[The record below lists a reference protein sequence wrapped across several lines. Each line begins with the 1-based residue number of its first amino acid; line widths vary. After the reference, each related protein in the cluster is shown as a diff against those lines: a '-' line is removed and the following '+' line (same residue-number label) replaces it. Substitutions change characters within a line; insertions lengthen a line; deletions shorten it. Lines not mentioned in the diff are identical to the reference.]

1 MTIDTLFRRLCF
13 TCAILLPVLLLCI
26 FASLAFHSTQ
36 AWKTFGFS
44 FLFSTDWDP
53 MTDKYG
59 AFPSIVGTLA
69 TTGIAMIIA
78 VPLSFMTA
86 FYLSDIPRHSSAPLS
101 AGLDLLAAIPSVIYG
116 MWGLFVLVPFMQT
129 KIQPFIVHTLH
140 LKNCPLIGGEYNG
153 FGCFTAGIVLA
164 LMVIPF
170 ISAMMRDVF
179 MMTPPLLKESAMGI
193 GCTRWETARDIVMRY
208 GLRGLV
214 GAVFIGLGRA
224 LGETMAVLFIIG
236 NTMTIPKGIFGSGT
250 TIAATLANHFA
261 EADGLLKSVL
271 FALGIIL
278 LILSF
283 TVQILTQ
290 YFLNRAKAKRG
301 ER

>member
-1 MTIDTLFRRLCF
+1 MTIDALFRKLCF
-13 TCAILLPVLLLCI
+13 ACALLVPLLLLCI
-26 FASLAFHSTQ
+26 FASLAFHSMD

-53 MTDKYG
+53 MTGKYG
-59 AFPSIVGTLA
+59 ALPSIVGTLA
-69 TTGIAMIIA
+69 TTGIAMLIA
-78 VPLSFMTA
+78 TPLSFMTA
-86 FYLSDIPRHSSAPLS
+86 FFLSDLPRRWAAPLS

-129 KIQPFIVHTLH
+129 HIQPFLANTLH
-140 LKNCPLIGGEYNG
+140 LKNCPFIGSDYNG
-153 FGCFTAGIVLA
+153 FGCLTAGLVLA

-208 GLRGLV
+208 GFRGLI

-278 LILSF
+278 LVLSF
-283 TVQILTQ
+283 TVQIITQ
-290 YFLNRAKAKRG
+290 YFLNRARVKRG
-301 ER
+301 EQ